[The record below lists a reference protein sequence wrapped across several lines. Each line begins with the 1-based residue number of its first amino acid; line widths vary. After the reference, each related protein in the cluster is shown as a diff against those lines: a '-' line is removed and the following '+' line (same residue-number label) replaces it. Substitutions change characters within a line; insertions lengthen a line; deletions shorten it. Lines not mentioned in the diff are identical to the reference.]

1 MDISLTQQEK
11 QYIGKWIR
19 WKRKENKLSQEEFLE
34 AYPLCARKTL
44 SRIENGKENVR
55 PELLE
60 DLLSVF
66 GMRIPEVSDFQSVF
80 SRSEWERLSRAYDL
94 YDESLLQSCIRS
106 MQKKLLSKKK
116 YLWYSDLF
124 DFMEILHDF
133 IFNEVIEKQI
143 VSLWRFLDPVWN
155 ETVHEI
161 ALAIHYRIYLMG
173 NMQFSCQDALKK
185 SRYLPNRIA
194 YGYFLWENER
204 HHSLSLYVDQLEK
217 EVSFETNPIRM
228 FDVWIL
234 KFISL
239 PPTETEEIEKV
250 WDTMQSHQ
258 EDPRLASK
266 AKIHIYNLALAFFEK
281 NELEKA
287 ALCLHTP
294 DNSLPLAMSIVAI
307 LTFLRLHDDV
317 KLASWLDAK
326 ADPNDI
332 LYPYFNYFQLKYKKR
347 MNDDI
352 LIDVLTKDVWPLA
365 YDDSYFRPFF
375 EEEIRAFAR
384 KKRRYRLLALL
395 E

>member
-1 MDISLTQQEK
+1 MEISLTQQEK

-19 WKRKENKLSQEEFLE
+19 WKRKGNRLSQEEFLE

-44 SRIENGKENVR
+44 SRLENGKENVR
-55 PELLE
+55 QELLE

-66 GMRIPEVSDFQSVF
+66 GMRIPEVSNFQSVF
-80 SRSEWERLSRAYDL
+80 PRSEWKQLSSAYEL
-94 YDESLLQSCIRS
+94 YDEFLLQQCIRS

-133 IFNEVIEKQI
+133 VFNELTKEQI

-155 ETVHEI
+155 ETVREI
-161 ALAIHYRIYLMG
+161 ALAIHYRIYLIK
-173 NMQFSCQDALKK
+173 NTPFVCQDALKK

-228 FDVWIL
+228 FDIWIL

-239 PPTETEEIEKV
+239 SPTETEEIKKV
-250 WDTMQSHQ
+250 WNTIRSHK
-258 EDPRLASK
+258 EDPKLASK

-287 ALCLHTP
+287 ALCLHAP
-294 DNSLPLAMSIVAI
+294 DNSLPLTMAIVAI
-307 LTFLRLHDDV
+307 ITFSRLHDDE

-326 ADPNDI
+326 ADPDDI
-332 LYPYFNYFQLKYKKR
+332 LYPYFNYFLLKYKKR
-347 MNDDI
+347 MNDEI
-352 LIDVLTKDVWPLA
+352 LIDVLTKEVWPLA
-365 YDDSYFRPFF
+365 CDDPYFRPVF
-375 EEEIRAFAR
+375 EQELRTFAR